1 MWALCGAGA
10 SHGQAPQVAAGGEA
24 GQRLQAGDHA
34 ARIVTARRVAS
45 PPVIDGRLSGAEWAS
60 ADVATDFI
68 QRDPDEGQPAT
79 ERTEIRVLYDDDAL
93 YVGARL
99 FDGDPDGIAQ
109 RLSARD
115 DQSDSDADWIQI
127 YLDPLFDHLTGARFT
142 LSAAGVQA
150 DAVISNDTF
159 TDGSWNAVWG
169 SAVSVDGLGWT
180 AEIRIPLSQLRFA
193 RLDRQ
198 TWGINVARYIS
209 RKNEVSW
216 LEFVARNESGLASRM
231 AHLTGLDGIVPRQ
244 HLELLPYTAT
254 RAEMIAP
261 TRAGD
266 PFNDGSRLFGQA
278 GLDVKWGVT
287 SSLTL
292 NGTVNPDFGQVEVD
306 PAVVNLTAFE
316 TFFSERRPFFIEGS
330 QIFTT
335 FGNGGSN
342 NNININSSEPQI
354 FHSRRIGRSP
364 QLAPGGEFSDSPFAA
379 TILGAVK
386 LTGKTANG
394 WTIGLI
400 DALTGR
406 EEARVQTN
414 GLPGRV
420 AVEPRTNYFVG
431 RLRRDLSPR
440 ASVGMLATGVM
451 RDLDT
456 PLMQR
461 SLVRQAFV
469 VGADGHWFL
478 DRRRD
483 WVVNGKVS
491 VSQLRGEPDAI
502 LRVQRSSQ
510 RYYQRPD
517 TPHVT
522 LDPTRTSLSGLAG
535 RVNLNRNSGNW
546 QLNAALFGVSPGY
559 DPNDLGFSTTADR
572 IGAHAVLFWRK
583 TATDRWTRFRQV
595 AIARSWTW
603 NAHRER
609 QSSLWLGFGNAQFHN
624 YWNINGTVVS
634 VPAGLDDRLTRGGPV
649 AASPG
654 GGNWNLNLNTDQ
666 RQWISFNVNTNRN
679 WSNAGGW
686 SRNLGVSVNLKPLP
700 SVSISTGP
708 SWNSNRNVAQYVRTV
723 EDGTATATYG
733 SRYVFGSID
742 QTQLS
747 LTTRLSV
754 IVSPR
759 MSIQVF
765 AQPLLAVG
773 DYQTF
778 RELARPRTFDFI
790 DYGMAG
796 STLSYDVETRRYQ
809 ADPDAD
815 GPVSP
820 FTFANPDFNFKSL
833 RINAVFRWEMQPGSN
848 LYVVWTRQQ
857 QDLSNPGD
865 FRAGRDASAL
875 LRAPGDD
882 VVLVKLAYWFGR

>member
-1 MWALCGAGA
+1 M
-10 SHGQAPQVAAGGEA
+10 
-24 GQRLQAGDHA
+24 
-34 ARIVTARRVAS
+34 
-45 PPVIDGRLSGAEWAS
+45 IDGRLSEAEWAS

-79 ERTEIRVLYDDDAL
+79 ERTEVRVLYDNDAL

-109 RLSARD
+109 RLSTRD

-127 YLDPLFDHLTGARFT
+127 YLDPLFDHLTGVRFT
-142 LSAAGVQA
+142 LSASGVQA
-150 DAVISNDTF
+150 DAIISNDTF

-169 SAVSVDGLGWT
+169 SAVTIDGLGWT
-180 AEIRIPLSQLRFA
+180 AEVRIPLSQLRFA

-198 TWGINVARYIS
+198 TWGINVARFIR

-216 LEFVARNESGLASRM
+216 LEFVARNDSGLASRM

-244 HLELLPYTAT
+244 HLELLPYAAT
-254 RAEMIAP
+254 RAEIVAP

-266 PFNDGSRLFGQA
+266 PFNDGSRLFGQG

-330 QIFTT
+330 QIFQN

-364 QLAPGGEFSDSPFAA
+364 QLSPGGEFFDQPFAA

-394 WTIGLI
+394 WSIGLL

-406 EEARVQTN
+406 EEARIQTD
-414 GLPGRV
+414 GVPGRV

-431 RLRRDLSPR
+431 RLQRDLNPR
-440 ASVGMLATGVM
+440 ASIGMLATGVM

-483 WVVNGKVS
+483 WVVNGKLS
-491 VSQLRGEPDAI
+491 VSHLRGESDAI

-517 TPHVT
+517 APHVT
-522 LDPTRTSLSGLAG
+522 LDPTRTSLSGLSG
-535 RVNLNRNSGNW
+535 RVNLNRNSGTW
-546 QLNAALFGVSPGY
+546 QVNAALFGVSPGY

-583 TATDRWTRFRQV
+583 TATDRWTRFRQLAV
-595 AIARSWTW
+595 ARSWTW
-603 NAHRER
+603 NANRER

-624 YWNINGTVVS
+624 YWNINGTLVS

-649 AASPG
+649 AASLG

-666 RQWISFNVNTNRN
+666 RQWISLNVNTNRN

-686 SRNLGVSVNLKPLP
+686 SRNVNVSVNLKPLS

-708 SWNSNRNVAQYVRTV
+708 SWNSNRNVSQYVRTI
-723 EDGTATATYG
+723 EDATATATYG

-747 LTTRLSV
+747 LTTRVSV

-773 DYQTF
+773 DYRTF
-778 RELARPRTFDFI
+778 RELALPRTFTFL
-790 DYGMAG
+790 DYGTGG
-796 STLSYDVETRRYQ
+796 STLSYDADTRRYV
-809 ADPDAD
+809 ADPDGE
-815 GPVSP
+815 GPVSA

-833 RINAVFRWEMQPGSN
+833 RVNAVFRWEVQPGSN
-848 LYVVWTRQQ
+848 LYVAWTRQQ

-865 FRAGRDASAL
+865 FRAGRDASVL
-875 LRAPGDD
+875 FRAPGDD
-882 VVLVKLAYWFGR
+882 VVLVKMAYWFGR